1 MKVNCVSCGHNMMLD
16 DAYDDFEGPVKCYVC
31 GALLQ
36 VKTRD
41 GKIKSVSLT
50 GTPCQPPA
58 TKTEVDF
65 EAVR

>member
-16 DAYDDFEGPVKCYVC
+16 DAYDDFEGPIKCYVC

-36 VKTRD
+36 VKTCD
-41 GKIKSVSLT
+41 GKIKAVNLT
-50 GTPCQPPA
+50 ATACRPPA
-58 TKTEVDF
+58 TKNEVDL